1 MSIKPLEDSLINKIA
16 AGEVIERPAS
26 VVKELI
32 ENSIDAAA
40 TIITVN
46 INRGGIDRI
55 EVEDNGQGIE
65 TEDIPL
71 AFQRHATSKIASLED
86 LFNINTMG
94 FRGEALPSIASV
106 SRVDLY
112 SQKANGTGVFVRVE
126 GGRFLKQE
134 NCPGPVGTRII
145 VSDLFFNTPAR
156 RSFLKST
163 VTEGNHIYELLR
175 KYALSRPDISFS
187 FSNDKKQFFKTPG
200 NGNLKDTVLCVYGRD
215 FANYLTEVAY
225 IGEQYTIEGLI
236 STPELR
242 RNNRKHQHFFVNNRP
257 VRSALLYKVVDQAYK
272 GLLLSREQPAI
283 ILSVKTPPGSVD
295 VNVHPQKNEVR
306 FKDEKT
312 VFRTVQAVI
321 KDVLGQIDYRSINY
335 LPPELN
341 LYPPVSTEQNHGQRG
356 AVYEND
362 ISFDFTGQ
370 PSSLNSV
377 SLQSLSRRTE
387 EEQLAE
393 EGFRIIGQ
401 CLNSY
406 ILLEMKQAL
415 YLVDQHAAHERIMYN
430 RLQEMY
436 GSGEEV
442 TQLLAVPLA
451 LELSSQQINDIEKHN
466 DFFAELGFE
475 LDVISPDTAL
485 IRATP
490 GGVSGQEL
498 KLVSELIELWQD
510 NTIPDIKEE
519 SVKILACKKA
529 VKAGEELYLQE
540 MERIITELLNSE
552 NYRNCPHGR
561 PTMIKMSQA
570 ELDRLF
576 KR

>member
-1 MSIKPLEDSLINKIA
+1 
-16 AGEVIERPAS
+16 
-26 VVKELI
+26 
-32 ENSIDAAA
+32 
-40 TIITVN
+40 
-46 INRGGIDRI
+46 
-55 EVEDNGQGIE
+55 
-65 TEDIPL
+65 
-71 AFQRHATSKIASLED
+71 
-86 LFNINTMG
+86 
-94 FRGEALPSIASV
+94 
-106 SRVDLY
+106 
-112 SQKANGTGVFVRVE
+112 
-126 GGRFLKQE
+126 
-134 NCPGPVGTRII
+134 
-145 VSDLFFNTPAR
+145 
-156 RSFLKST
+156 
-163 VTEGNHIYELLR
+163 
-175 KYALSRPDISFS
+175 
-187 FSNDKKQFFKTPG
+187 
-200 NGNLKDTVLCVYGRD
+200 
-215 FANYLTEVAY
+215 
-225 IGEQYTIEGLI
+225 
-236 STPELR
+236 
-242 RNNRKHQHFFVNNRP
+242 
-257 VRSALLYKVVDQAYK
+257 
-272 GLLLSREQPAI
+272 
-283 ILSVKTPPGSVD
+283 
-295 VNVHPQKNEVR
+295 
-306 FKDEKT
+306 
-312 VFRTVQAVI
+312 
-321 KDVLGQIDYRSINY
+321 
-335 LPPELN
+335 
-341 LYPPVSTEQNHGQRG
+341 YPPVSTEQNHGQRG

-370 PSSLNSV
+370 PNSLNSV

-498 KLVSELIELWQD
+498 GLVSELIELWQD